1 MKMIITLRMKMIKIF
16 KMTQVGLE
24 GKSGATYKKW
34 GGLCLMTQNYRL

>member
-1 MKMIITLRMKMIKIF
+1 MKMTKIF

-24 GKSGATYKKW
+24 GKSGARYKKW